1 MDTGFVKLPRSL
13 LNAEW
18 ARNPATLAVFIH
30 LLIEANYEQREWH
43 GRMIP
48 RGAAVT
54 SYRSLAEI
62 CGITPRQARTAL
74 DKLCAQGYAHKAAH
88 PTKERSAQ
96 DSAHPCTIVTI
107 CNYDSYNGNSKGER
121 TPKRTPTP
129 PDTAQKTAHKAA
141 TPKEIVR
148 EYKETYKDIFGED
161 SRFLPILEDWLSY
174 KKEKGQAYKGSK
186 GLTQFCNR
194 LKGLSSGNPETARQI
209 VCEAMAANYAN
220 IYPLKQS
227 TATPRL
233 VTTHPRIN
241 IEKTPPEESTST
253 I

>member
-1 MDTGFVKLPRSL
+1 MEAGFVKLPRAL

-18 ARNPATLAVFIH
+18 ARNPATLTVFIH
-30 LLIEANYEQREWH
+30 LLIEANFEQREWC
-43 GRMIP
+43 GRIIP

-54 SYRSLAEI
+54 SYRSLADI
-62 CGITPRQARTAL
+62 CGITPRQARTAI

-88 PTKERSAQ
+88 TVKETSAHQ
-96 DSAHPCTIVTI
+96 SAHPCTIVTI
-107 CNYDSYNGNSKGER
+107 CNYDSYNGNSNGER

-129 PDTAQKTAHKAA
+129 PNSAQQAAHKGA

-148 EYKETYKDIFGED
+148 EKEEIYKDIFGED
-161 SRFLPILEDWLSY
+161 SRYLAILEDWLSY

-186 GLTQFCNR
+186 GISQFCNR
-194 LKGLSSGNPETARQI
+194 LKDLSNGNPEKARQI

-227 TATPRL
+227 TNPPR
-233 VTTHPRIN
+233 TINTHPRIN
-241 IEKTPPEESTST
+241 IEKTPQEESKST